1 MESKM
6 WVSIVYFLF
15 VIMSLDLLHGD
26 INVKPTIQTL
36 KCTYCVQSG
45 RGRNIKSFLPF
56 FNPFWS
62 SEFF

>member
-1 MESKM
+1 M

-36 KCTYCVQSG
+36 KCIYCVQSG

-56 FNPFWS
+56 GAVSFLKATLRCT
-62 SEFF
+62 

>member
-1 MESKM
+1 M

-26 INVKPTIQTL
+26 GNVKPTIQTL

-45 RGRNIKSFLPF
+45 RGRNIKSFLLFFLTPF
-56 FNPFWS
+56 AAVNIF
-62 SEFF
+62 

>member
-1 MESKM
+1 M

-26 INVKPTIQTL
+26 GNVKPTIQTL

-45 RGRNIKSFLPF
+45 RGGNIKSFLLFFFLTPF
-56 FNPFWS
+56 GAVSIF
-62 SEFF
+62 